1 MANSIL
7 DMAKELRELGETN
20 RSMVFKLNIGKIYG
34 IDLILEAKGATELD
48 AYNLRLAEKF
58 LKSKMEILQM
68 KNPNEI
74 KSQDDVTVNQGGRS
88 SDVLLAT
95 IEKCEKLE
103 LKLNIA
109 VNALK
114 NTLVLAKNGKS
125 FSDLLK
131 SPENFVLN
139 NIGRV
144 LANIENDCAL
154 ALQEVNKLDEKSI

>member
-1 MANSIL
+1 
-7 DMAKELRELGETN
+7 
-20 RSMVFKLNIGKIYG
+20 
-34 IDLILEAKGATELD
+34 
-48 AYNLRLAEKF
+48 
-58 LKSKMEILQM
+58 M

-88 SDVLLAT
+88 SDVLVTT

-109 VNALK
+109 VKALK
-114 NTLVLAKNGKS
+114 DTLVLVKKGKS
-125 FSDLLK
+125 LSDLLK

-154 ALQEVNKLDEKSI
+154 ALQEVNKLDEKSV

>member
-1 MANSIL
+1 MTDSKDWTGNKASVYKTL
-7 DMAKELRELGETN
+7 AASSHSSSEREENDFYATDP
-20 RSMVFKLNIGKIYG
+20 RA
-34 IDLILEAKGATELD
+34 IDFLLE
-48 AYNLRLAEKF
+48 
-58 LKSKMEILQM
+58 
-68 KNPNEI
+68 
-74 KSQDDVTVNQGGRS
+74 
-88 SDVLLAT
+88 
-95 IEKCEKLE
+95 CEKLE

-109 VNALK
+109 VKALK
-114 NTLVLAKNGKS
+114 DTLVLAKKGKS